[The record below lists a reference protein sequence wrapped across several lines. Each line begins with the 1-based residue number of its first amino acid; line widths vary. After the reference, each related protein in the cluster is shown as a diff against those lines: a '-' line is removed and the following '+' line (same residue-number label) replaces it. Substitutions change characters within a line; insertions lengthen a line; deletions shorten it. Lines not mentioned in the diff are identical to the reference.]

1 MSNLAEVRKQITFY
15 QNENAKLTTKIVR
28 NRKVIAQKKET
39 YDLVKSITEEEDYI
53 DSDST

>member
-28 NRKVIAQKKET
+28 NRKVIA
-39 YDLVKSITEEEDYI
+39 
-53 DSDST
+53 